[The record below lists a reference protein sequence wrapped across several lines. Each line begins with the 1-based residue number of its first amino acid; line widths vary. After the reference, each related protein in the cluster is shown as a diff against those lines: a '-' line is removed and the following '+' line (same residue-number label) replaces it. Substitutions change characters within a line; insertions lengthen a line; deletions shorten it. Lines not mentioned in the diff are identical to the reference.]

1 MNTNLQ
7 FTSETHPQ
15 LWLPEDPFPYSFN
28 GLKNTLKDFLKV
40 VRANPAYVE
49 TTHAAFYRLNIREG
63 LDTSRSEAL
72 LRMTGKEIPGYKTA
86 SKFYGVE
93 EAVHEIV
100 NGYGFQAAQGGRT
113 RRKALTVTGAPGAG
127 KSDLTNHF
135 QYKIMRNREPIPF
148 LGGSD
153 MWANPLGALY
163 LIKLVA
169 QKKTQRRKDAT
180 LKEIERIIESLDF
193 TDTAALDFE
202 SPEVRAILKKH
213 DVSSEKPTNAELAQV
228 LYANEKDFVGI
239 VCFGL
244 GLPQPTFE
252 ALVMP
257 DPKAQ
262 DVVLGEF
269 AGAAFV
275 NRDVLAASEVKTA
288 SGKPASEVKGKKRGD
303 AKYGQYDADCAIEL
317 ADFPLDNMFM
327 SEGQGMVDVAEVQ
340 PINFDLKVWRGDTD
354 IASLGLY
361 DDRDPRGVSL
371 SGVFNKG
378 KFIVLTEGFR
388 NPDEAFRILL
398 EGLEGQRL
406 SLPEPLSNFHQQG
419 VGWEGMILIHSN
431 DEQWNKFWSNPAHRA
446 HNDRLFWV
454 SFKYPL
460 EPEQAA
466 LVTEKLYSSSQ
477 FGKPTARGGV
487 HREPLMKSYVGMF
500 RVATH
505 IDWPSKGNLP
515 FNAVLKAYSGEV
527 VRDSGMGTEL
537 ELRALREKAPWTE
550 GLEGMS
556 PREMDTILGELASQ
570 ARNEF
575 EAGHRSSPGF
585 TVAELRDHMIDKFR
599 KDPRLDQKKK
609 EQWINWLQGPME
621 KARRIELSKVYK
633 AAFIPNFADS
643 CQQFFRKYQDY
654 LKAINLGST
663 RKGYSGSSYM
673 NQADM
678 ERFLQEIERADSL
691 QINSAQADKFRTNVL
706 VAIRA
711 YNEEHGT
718 SEPPYTVHDGLK
730 RCIEAYVLRQAKD
743 FTGVIG
749 MSSLSEDEKKRL
761 DGAKA
766 RLIKEHGYDEY
777 TAEKLLV
784 EVALTRD
791 FLVA

>member
-1 MNTNLQ
+1 MNTKQ
-7 FTSETHPQ
+7 FTRETHPH
-15 LWLPEDPFPYSFN
+15 LWLSEDPFPYSFD
-28 GLKNTLKDFLKV
+28 GLKPTLKDFLKV
-40 VRANPAYVE
+40 VRKNPAYVE
-49 TTHAAFYRLNIREG
+49 TTHAAFHRLIVREG
-63 LDTSRSEAL
+63 LDLSRSEPL
-72 LRMTGKEIPGYKTA
+72 LRMTGKEIPGYKA
-86 SKFYGVE
+86 AGKFFGVE
-93 EAVHEIV
+93 EPVHDIV

-113 RRKALTVTGAPGAG
+113 RKKALAVTGSPGAG
-127 KSDLTNHF
+127 KSDLTNFF
-135 QYKIMRNREPIPF
+135 QYNLMRKREPIPY
-148 LGGSD
+148 LGGSE

-169 QKKTQRRKDAT
+169 QKKSQRRKDAT
-180 LKEIERIIESLDF
+180 LKEIERIITSLDF
-193 TDTAALDFE
+193 TGDAELDFDA
-202 SPEVRAILKKH
+202 PDVQAILKKY
-213 DVSSEKPTNAELAQV
+213 DIAGDKPTDAELAQIV
-228 LYANEKDFVGI
+228 YSNDKDFVGI

-252 ALVMP
+252 ALVVP
-257 DPKAQ
+257 DPRAQ

-269 AGAAFV
+269 AGVAFV
-275 NRDVLAASEVKTA
+275 NKDVLEASGVKTL
-288 SGKPASEVKGKKRGD
+288 SGRAATEVVGKKRGE
-303 AKYGQYDADCAIEL
+303 AKYAQFDDASAVDLC
-317 ADFPLDNMFM
+317 DFPLDNMFM

-354 IASLGLY
+354 IAALGLY
-361 DDRDPRGVSL
+361 DDRDPRTVSM

-398 EGLEGQRL
+398 EALEGQRV
-406 SLPEPLSNFHQQG
+406 SLPEPLGNYHQQG
-419 VGWEGMILIHSN
+419 VGWEGMVLIHSN

-460 EPEQAA
+460 EPEQSS
-466 LVTEKLYSSSQ
+466 LVSEKLYGASQ
-477 FGKPTARGGV
+477 FGKPVARGGV
-487 HREPLMKSYVGMF
+487 HREPLMKQYIGQF

-505 IDWPSKGNLP
+505 IDWASKGNLP
-515 FNAVLKAYSGEV
+515 FQAVLKAYAGEV

-550 GLEGMS
+550 GLDGMS

-585 TVAELRDHMIDKFR
+585 TVAELRDHMIEKFR

-609 EQWINWLQGPME
+609 DQWIGWLQGPME

-678 ERFLQEIERADSL
+678 ERFLQEIERADTL

-718 SEPPYTVHDGLK
+718 SEPPYTVHEGLK

-743 FTGVIG
+743 FTGVVG

-777 TAEKLLV
+777 TAEKLLI
-784 EVALTRD
+784 EVSLTRD